1 MIESLKHMDTAL
13 FLWLNGKHTVFFD
26 FVMYWATGKYIW
38 VPFYVL
44 LLYFVRRKFH
54 NRTLLVIALVSVLIL
69 LSDQISVQCFKET
82 FQRYRPCHNL
92 LIQNQVHLITGCGGE
107 YGFVS
112 SHAANTFATA
122 LFLSLLFKKRN
133 VTLLLF
139 LWAAFVSYTRIYAG
153 VHYPADVLCGALV
166 GMAIACLMAQLF
178 YYLEDKFFR
187 Q

>member
-1 MIESLKHMDTAL
+1 MIEALKHIDTAL
-13 FLWLNGKHTVFFD
+13 FLWLNGKHNTFVD
-26 FVMYWATGKYIW
+26 FVMFWATGKYIW
-38 VPFYVL
+38 IPFYVL
-44 LLYFVRRKFH
+44 ILYFVRRKFH
-54 NRTLLVIALVSVLIL
+54 KRTLLVIALVPVLIL
-69 LSDQISVQCFKET
+69 LSDQISVHCFKEI

-92 LIQNQVHLITGCGGE
+92 LIQNQVHLIVGCGGE

-153 VHYPADVLCGALV
+153 VHYPADVLGGAIL
-166 GMAIACLMAQLF
+166 GMIIAFLMSKLF
-178 YYLEDKFFR
+178 YYLENKFFR